1 MSIAVDLYKVDF
13 NKYYKSLNKR
23 FPQINDEV
31 LLRRV
36 MSEFGTFI
44 TDNDFII
51 LHNEYYE
58 DGICTW
64 NMDRTIAKA
73 FDLKNN
79 VESEG
84 WGAEFDVQDSFFEAR
99 ERLISYKEFY
109 EACEHLSLDYTEEDE
124 DEEM

>member
-1 MSIAVDLYKVDF
+1 MSIDVDLHRVDF
-13 NKYYKSLNKR
+13 NKYYKSLNKK

-64 NMDRTIAKA
+64 NMDKTIAKA
-73 FDLKNN
+73 FNLKDNAEP
-79 VESEG
+79 ES

-99 ERLISYKEFY
+99 EMLISYKEFY
-109 EACEHLSLDYTEEDE
+109 EACENLGLDYTE
-124 DEEM
+124 DEEED